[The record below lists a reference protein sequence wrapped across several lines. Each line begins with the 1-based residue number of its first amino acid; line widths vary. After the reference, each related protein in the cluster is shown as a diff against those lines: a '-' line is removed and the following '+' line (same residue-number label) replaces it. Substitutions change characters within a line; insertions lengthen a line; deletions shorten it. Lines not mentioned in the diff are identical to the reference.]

1 MELGNMKVPEYDVYK
16 NSDIE
21 EILIYCGRE
30 DLQMNSLIY

>member
-1 MELGNMKVPEYDVYK
+1 MELRNRKVPEYTTYK

-30 DLQMNSLIY
+30 NLQMKKQ